1 MTSLDSDGSPAVIW
15 GRECLFPEAFSG
27 EIRWYRVVDA
37 LCLYTGLFFF
47 GGIML
52 EKFLTRTQYFDYDD
66 FKANYALDYPEDFN
80 FATHVVDA
88 YAAESPDKRALVWCD
103 DNGNERT
110 FSFAEISDL
119 SQRTAAYLVSNGV
132 VKGSRVLLIM
142 KRRWEYW
149 VTVLALHRIGAVAI
163 PASYQL
169 TAHDLTYRIDA
180 AKVSTVIVTNDE
192 WILPQ
197 ATEAC
202 NACPSVRLRLC
213 ANGAPKGWLDLTEAI
228 NAQKGH
234 FAVDKSLKADDLMI
248 MYFTSGTSGMPKMV
262 AHNHTYPL
270 GHIATAYWQC
280 VQDDG
285 LHFTGADSGWAKFG
299 WGAIYGQWIHGSAIL
314 GYDQDKKFNARNL
327 IEVIKKYQP
336 TSFCVP
342 GTIYRFLL
350 KEGLTAKDFASVK
363 TCATAG
369 EPLAPS
375 VVQEFQS
382 VTGLTIRE
390 GYGQSEGSVLIGNY
404 AFFAPVAGSC
414 GKPSPNVDLKIV
426 NSEGKRCALGDVGEI
441 VIEHVDVKHPE
452 GLLVGYWK
460 DGQLTRAYDQNGTY
474 HTGDYGWMDE
484 YGYVRLIGRNDDMIK
499 CSGYRIGPYEIESV
513 LIKHPAI
520 HECAITGEPDPLRG
534 QIICATV
541 SLNKGYSPSDALTK
555 ELQDYVKFNT
565 APYKYP
571 RKVIYAKS
579 LPKTTSGKIIRKAIR
594 DKEFE
599 ELTY

>member
-1 MTSLDSDGSPAVIW
+1 
-15 GRECLFPEAFSG
+15 
-27 EIRWYRVVDA
+27 
-37 LCLYTGLFFF
+37 
-47 GGIML
+47 ML
-52 EKFLTRTQYFDYDD
+52 ERFLNRTQFFDYED

-88 YAAESPDKRALVWCD
+88 FADTTPDKRALVWCD
-103 DNGNERT
+103 DTGSTRT
-110 FSFAEISDL
+110 FSFAEISDY
-119 SQRTAAYLVSNGV
+119 SKRTAALLKRKGV
-132 VKGSRVLLIM
+132 KHGSRVLLIM

-149 VTVLALHRIGAVAI
+149 VTVLALHRLGAVAI

-169 TAHDLTYRIDA
+169 TAHDLTYRINA
-180 AKVSTVIVTNDE
+180 AKVSTVIIASDE
-192 WILPQ
+192 WIVPQ

-202 NACPSVRLRLC
+202 DACPSVTLRLS
-213 ANGAPKGWLDLTEAI
+213 ANGAENGWEDLTQAIEAETERFTVR
-228 NAQKGH
+228 QGH
-234 FAVDKSLKADDLMI
+234 KASDIMI

-262 AHNHTYPL
+262 VHNHTYPL
-270 GHIATAYWQC
+270 GHITTAFWQS
-280 VQDDG
+280 VQDNG

-314 GYDQDKKFNARNL
+314 GYDQDKKFNAKNL
-327 IEVIKKYQP
+327 IEVIKKHKP

-342 GTIYRFLL
+342 GTIYRFML
-350 KEGLTAKDFASVK
+350 KEGLTAKDFCSVK

-369 EPLAPS
+369 EPLAPA
-375 VVQEFQS
+375 VVKEFEE

-390 GYGQSEGSVLIGNY
+390 GYGQSEGSVLIANY
-404 AFFAPVAGSC
+404 PFFTAVAGAC
-414 GKPSPNVDLKIV
+414 GKPSPNLKLAIVDPD
-426 NSEGKRCALGDVGEI
+426 GKSCPIGDVGEI
-441 VIEHVDVKHPE
+441 VIKDVDKHHPE
-452 GLLVGYWK
+452 GLLIGYWSNGRLVK
-460 DGQLTRAYDQNGTY
+460 AYDKNGTY
-474 HTGDYGWMDE
+474 HTGDYGWQDE

-513 LIKHPAI
+513 LVKHPAI
-520 HECAITGEPDPLRG
+520 MECAITGEPDPLRG

-541 SLNKGYSPSDALTK
+541 TLTPGYVPSAELTK
-555 ELQDYVKFNT
+555 ELQNYVKFNT

-599 ELTY
+599 EITY